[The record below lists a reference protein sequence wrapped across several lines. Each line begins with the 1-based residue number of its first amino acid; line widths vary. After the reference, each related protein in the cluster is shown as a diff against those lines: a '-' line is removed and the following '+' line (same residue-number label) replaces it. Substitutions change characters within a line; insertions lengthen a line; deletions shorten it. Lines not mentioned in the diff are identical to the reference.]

1 MTWAKRQAPKKQRG
15 YDYQFVKL
23 RKALLPSAYYSP
35 CVRCGQ
41 LMLPG
46 QELHLDH
53 DDWDRSII
61 RGFAHKV
68 CNLRAA
74 GRKGRALQTLAKQG
88 RSKINKPVHRW

>member
-1 MTWAKRQAPKKQRG
+1 MTWAKQQAQKQRG

-23 RKALLPSAYYSP
+23 RKALLPSAYNTP

-46 QELHLDH
+46 QKLHLDH

-61 RGFAHKV
+61 RGFSHER

-74 GRKGRALQTLAKQG
+74 GRKGKAVQRMAKLG
-88 RSKINKPVHRW
+88 RTKINKTVHRW